1 MILYALYRCCGAWQR
16 YESDT
21 DTYQSVPVENLGN
34 LAMLP
39 TVREPRQRQ
48 APGEIRQAHVFVAV
62 LGASSYTYVEAT
74 WSQGLA
80 DWVASH
86 IRALEFFGGVP
97 LLLVPDNLKS
107 AVSRA
112 DRYAP
117 QINPT
122 YAELAHHY
130 GDERLERA
138 CAQAV
143 RIGSPTYRSI
153 ASILKNGLEKDLP
166 HESISEHEPLV
177 HDNLRGPGYYR

>member
-1 MILYALYRCCGAWQR
+1 MKSGPPSNGRTLKISWNK
-16 YESDT
+16 
-21 DTYQSVPVENLGN
+21 P
-34 LAMLP
+34 
-39 TVREPRQRQ
+39 
-48 APGEIRQAHVFVAV
+48 
-62 LGASSYTYVEAT
+62 LGASSYTYAEAT
-74 WSQGLA
+74 WSQGLP
-80 DWVASH
+80 DWISSH
-86 IRALEFFGGVP
+86 VRTFEFFGGVTQ
-97 LLLVPDNLKS
+97 LLVPDNLKS